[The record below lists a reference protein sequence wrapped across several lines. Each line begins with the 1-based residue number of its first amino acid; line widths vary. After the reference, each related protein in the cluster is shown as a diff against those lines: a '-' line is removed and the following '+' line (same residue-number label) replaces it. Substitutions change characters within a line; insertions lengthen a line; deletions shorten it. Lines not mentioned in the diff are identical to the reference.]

1 MQEREFQ
8 KFFIAKLKAMF
19 PGCYILKNDPRYKQG
34 APDIVVLFKDKW
46 AMLEMKKSEKA
57 NHQPNQDYWVEK
69 LGQMSYASFVYPE
82 NESKIL
88 EELKEVFK

>member
-1 MQEREFQ
+1 MKESKFQ
-8 KFFIAKLKAMF
+8 SDFIKKLKNIF
-19 PGCYILKNDPRYKQG
+19 PGCMILKNDPKYKQG
-34 APDIVVLFKDKW
+34 VPDLIILDGKRW

-82 NESKIL
+82 NESTVI